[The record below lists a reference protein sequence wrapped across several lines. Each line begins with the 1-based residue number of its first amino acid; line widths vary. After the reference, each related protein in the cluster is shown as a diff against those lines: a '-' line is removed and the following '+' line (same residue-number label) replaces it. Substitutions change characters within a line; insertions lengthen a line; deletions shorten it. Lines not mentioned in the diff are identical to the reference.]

1 MRPKS
6 SHHRNLVNW
15 FIYKCQEKR
24 RETGVVSW
32 ALLKRLINSRSNCSL
47 ICMFESNKM
56 PYNFTT
62 PRHFEHVK
70 EPVAIHPGF
79 QLMLKTAL
87 QNHSR
92 NGVLL
97 MSSQLTSSKYPFTLI
112 HSIHVSTIY
121 RCNWLTTF
129 ILVFKDQFLYC
140 HESLSFFC
148 S

>member
-1 MRPKS
+1 
-6 SHHRNLVNW
+6 
-15 FIYKCQEKR
+15 
-24 RETGVVSW
+24 
-32 ALLKRLINSRSNCSL
+32 
-47 ICMFESNKM
+47 M

-112 HSIHVSTIY
+112 HSIHIIKGLILFCCTIMFP
-121 RCNWLTTF
+121 RTF
-129 ILVFKDQFLYC
+129 SFRTASPVDGKQRIEEHHRHSNSNESVVPRKRPANLSLLSYC
-140 HESLSFFC
+140 HCQERLSI
-148 S
+148 